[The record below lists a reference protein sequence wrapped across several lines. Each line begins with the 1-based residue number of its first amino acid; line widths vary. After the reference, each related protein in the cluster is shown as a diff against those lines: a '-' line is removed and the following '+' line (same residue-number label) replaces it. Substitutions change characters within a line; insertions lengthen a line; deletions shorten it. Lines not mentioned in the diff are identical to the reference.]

1 MYIYAR
7 NTFAPKNR
15 VSHLAKYEDYYI
27 HNTTA
32 QK

>member
-1 MYIYAR
+1 MLE
-7 NTFAPKNR
+7 TLLPPKNR

>member
-1 MYIYAR
+1 MLETLLPQ
-7 NTFAPKNR
+7 NG